1 MPSGLILKNPNPSLS
16 SSLFSFDNSRKTS
29 LPSLVSH
36 EGERGFEQ
44 RNKKAAYLKRLEGRK
59 DLFF

>member
-1 MPSGLILKNPNPSLS
+1 MPSGLIWKNPNPSLS

-29 LPSLVSH
+29 LPSIASH
-36 EGERGFEQ
+36 RGERGFEE
-44 RNKKAAYLKRLEGRK
+44 RNKKAVYLKKLEGRK